1 MPSWFLI
8 CQSHGFTG
16 GMRSYWSEQLRRVSH
31 RYRALVFAAEPN
43 WSTTCRARRL
53 ALQLAVHWPG
63 SSEKIM
69 NSIARAVPEVALQAI
84 RKLIVD
90 EGFAPGDALPSQR
103 DLALQ
108 LGVSRASLREALS
121 SLSALGVISVQPGK
135 GVFVQSSVEVSRSE
149 LAPGWPF
156 AAQASPVDI
165 FQLRYALEGFAAGLA
180 AVTLSADELDTLEDN
195 VEAMRRELKSG
206 DFDAAARLDFEFH
219 RRILQA
225 SGNQAMLSILTASA
239 DIFLESQKLPFI
251 RAERAM
257 ETWQEHRKILRAL
270 ARRASAGAQKAM
282 QEHVRNAALRTG
294 ISFVAPAAP

>member
-1 MPSWFLI
+1 
-8 CQSHGFTG
+8 
-16 GMRSYWSEQLRRVSH
+16 
-31 RYRALVFAAEPN
+31 
-43 WSTTCRARRL
+43 
-53 ALQLAVHWPG
+53 
-63 SSEKIM
+63 M
-69 NSIARAVPEVALQAI
+69 NSISRAVPEVALHAI
-84 RKLIVD
+84 RKLIA
-90 EGFAPGDALPSQR
+90 EQGFGPGDVLPSQR

-135 GVFVQSSVEVSRSE
+135 GVFVQAVEPSPAVSGVS
-149 LAPGWPF
+149 WPF

-180 AVTLSADELDTLEDN
+180 AVTLSADELDALEDN
-195 VEAMRRELKSG
+195 VAAMRDELRAG

-219 RRILQA
+219 RRILLA

-239 DIFLESQKLPFI
+239 ELFLESQKLPFI
-251 RAERAM
+251 RVERAM

-270 ARRASAGAQKAM
+270 ARRASGAAQKAM

-294 ISFVAPAAP
+294 ISFVTPATA